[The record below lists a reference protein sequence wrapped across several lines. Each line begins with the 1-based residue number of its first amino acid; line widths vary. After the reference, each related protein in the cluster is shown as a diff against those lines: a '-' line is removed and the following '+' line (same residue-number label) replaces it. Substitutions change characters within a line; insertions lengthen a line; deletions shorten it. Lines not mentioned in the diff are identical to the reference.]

1 MSHRGGRLRL
11 IGIRLLVQQQG
22 GSAGN
27 KRRAKRSSP
36 SRGVGAKGIGC
47 DNGFARSGNPNNR
60 IAIVGKRRPRILVAR
75 RRYSHHIVLPLGRV
89 NSKGRSCLAF
99 VPGRRRANDV
109 VLVGV
114 VQRLPQFPRPRL
126 GVKAHVD
133 YVSVVLYSVIDGP
146 QNVGEKT
153 GTVRFEGFQGQ
164 ELRRGSDQVDH
175 AHHHSTVAKR
185 GVLVV
190 PI

>member
-1 MSHRGGRLRL
+1 
-11 IGIRLLVQQQG
+11 
-22 GSAGN
+22 GN

-36 SRGVGAKGIGC
+36 SRGVRAKGIGG
-47 DNGFARSGNPNNR
+47 DNGFARSGDPHNL
-60 IAIVGKRRPRILVAR
+60 IAIVGKRRPRILVVR
-75 RRYSHHIVLPLGRV
+75 GRDSHHIVLPLGRV
-89 NSKGRSCLAF
+89 NIKWRSLLAF
-99 VPGRRRANDV
+99 VPDRCRANDV
-109 VLVGV
+109 ALVGV

-126 GVKAHVD
+126 GIEAHVD

-164 ELRRGSDQVDH
+164 ELRRRSDQVDH
-175 AHHHSTVAKR
+175 AHHHSTVAEG